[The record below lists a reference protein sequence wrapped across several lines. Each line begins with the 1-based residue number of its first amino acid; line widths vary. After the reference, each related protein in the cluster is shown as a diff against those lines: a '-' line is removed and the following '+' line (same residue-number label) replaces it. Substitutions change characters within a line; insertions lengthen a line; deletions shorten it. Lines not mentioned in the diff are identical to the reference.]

1 MPAADVKHPAP
12 AASRSHD
19 PPRSGK
25 DMVHQR
31 HEKVRKSRRSPPV
44 KGAGAFREANAE
56 REDRPAQAQASD
68 PGQRTDRAEVPVQ
81 LRLGL
86 ERVGLRRWADGQQ
99 LVFAHESFYV
109 LAGLWLSDRPARN
122 NGRI

>member
-1 MPAADVKHPAP
+1 M
-12 AASRSHD
+12 
-19 PPRSGK
+19 
-25 DMVHQR
+25 
-31 HEKVRKSRRSPPV
+31 

-99 LVFAHESFYV
+99 LVFAHGESFYV

-122 NGRI
+122 NGRNLEKKLPRTTLGNGRKNSLKCSKQAVCDG